1 VAIVVVV
8 VVVLGFVGYK
18 MFMGGKSGG
27 GAAVS
32 TSNRDAYFKD
42 HPEAKKAMENMSKGG
57 QPPPGSRSS
66 SSAGHM

>member
-1 VAIVVVV
+1 
-8 VVVLGFVGYK
+8 
-18 MFMGGKSGG
+18 MGGKSSG

-57 QPPPGSRSS
+57 QPPAGSMANT
-66 SSAGHM
+66 SAGHMQGR